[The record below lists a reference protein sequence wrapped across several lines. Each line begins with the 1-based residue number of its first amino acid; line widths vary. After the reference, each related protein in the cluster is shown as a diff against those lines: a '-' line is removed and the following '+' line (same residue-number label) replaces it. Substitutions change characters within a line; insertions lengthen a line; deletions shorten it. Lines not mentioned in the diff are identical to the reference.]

1 LRAWF
6 PEVAA
11 ARAGHAYTAAGARG
25 TRGADRKHHKRPG
38 KYRMNRSVKSLL
50 IVALAIA
57 AGAAA
62 FPAAAQFAKAE
73 DAIKYR
79 RAGMTLMSAHFG
91 RVAAMA
97 SGKAPFDAKAAAD
110 NAEIAT
116 YMSKLPFAGFVAGSD
131 KGETRAEPKIWTEM
145 DKFRSDATKMQD
157 AMAKLDVAAKSGDL
171 DQIKAAVGETG
182 KSCKACHDAYRK
194 D

>member
-1 LRAWF
+1 
-6 PEVAA
+6 
-11 ARAGHAYTAAGARG
+11 
-25 TRGADRKHHKRPG
+25 
-38 KYRMNRSVKSLL
+38 MNRSVKSLL
-50 IVALAIA
+50 IAALAIA

-62 FPAAAQFAKAE
+62 FPAAAQFAKPE

-97 SGKAPFDAKAAAD
+97 SGKVPFDAKAAAD

-116 YMSKLPFAGFVAGSD
+116 YMSKLPFAGFVPGSD
-131 KGETRAEPKIWTEM
+131 KGGETRAEPKIWTEM
-145 DKFRSDATKMQD
+145 DKFRSDATQMQD
-157 AMAKLDVAAKSGDL
+157 AMAKLNVAAKSGNL

-182 KSCKACHDAYRK
+182 KSCKACHDSYRK
-194 D
+194 E